1 MTPCTEEPSVVV
13 GALLSDRIGPQV
25 EGLLGHGVEPGWHG
39 CDGNRAIEVLGN
51 LLGGSDT
58 RKLSMTMDPAVL
70 SDANDADFYI
80 DDTSII
86 VCDIF
91 QTTTL

>member
-1 MTPCTEEPSVVV
+1 MVV
-13 GALLSDRIGPQV
+13 GTLLGDNVGSHV
-25 EGLLGHGVEPGWHG
+25 EGILGHGVESRWHG

-51 LLGGSDT
+51 LLGGTNVD
-58 RKLSMTMDPAVL
+58 RLSMTMDPAVL
-70 SDANDADFYI
+70 SRGRNAKFHI

-91 QTTTL
+91 KVTPST